1 MLNDIIN
8 WCFRNITYTN
18 IRNIA
23 ELFYFIVLTG
33 VMAYYA
39 KKSYEKSVE
48 AKPEIITHIYIDYKD
63 RLERGQSCYPVYLE
77 IYNNGNG
84 AAKKLK
90 ITTNN
95 SLLTEKFSVFDSDL
109 GFIQPG
115 NSKFVPIGSL
125 NMTLDFNYLS
135 VFDGVLK
142 QKEIDKTLFF
152 IEYDNHKKEKINM
165 NFGYIMSM
173 PHTPLG
179 KTAEET
185 VEEKQ
190 EKQVEAIN
198 QNIKALN
205 SILAEISRKIKNR

>member
-135 VFDGVLK
+135 IFDGVLK

-173 PHTPLG
+173 PHTSLG

-205 SILAEISRKIKNR
+205 SILAEISKKIKNR